1 VIVALFFKRE
11 EGRFVLVKMLVNVGS
26 CRRGQVVRVAQ
37 RVASTWCENGQAVP
51 VCQLD
56 SPVNMEIA
64 VAPPVDSSG
73 NHTEKVP
80 RKRRRKR
87 RKN

>member
-1 VIVALFFKRE
+1 M
-11 EGRFVLVKMLVNVGS
+11 LVKMLVNVGS

-37 RVASTWCENGQAVP
+37 RVASMWCESGRAVP

-56 SPVNMEIA
+56 TQNMETA
-64 VAPPVDSSG
+64 VAPPVDASG

>member
-1 VIVALFFKRE
+1 M
-11 EGRFVLVKMLVNVGS
+11 LVKMLVNVGS

-37 RVASTWCENGQAVP
+37 RVASMWCEGGQAVP

-56 SPVNMEIA
+56 VQNRETA
-64 VAPPVDSSG
+64 VAPPVDASG